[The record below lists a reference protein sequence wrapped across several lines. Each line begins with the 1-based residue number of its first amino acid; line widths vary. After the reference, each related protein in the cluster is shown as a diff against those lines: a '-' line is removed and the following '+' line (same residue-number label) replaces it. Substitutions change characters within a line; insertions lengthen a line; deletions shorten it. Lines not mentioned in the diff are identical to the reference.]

1 MKTFLI
7 TTACK
12 ALGAS
17 HLISTAIADASV
29 ELESNLAVKLGHDHD
44 VYMAERIA
52 MTDARLAKAQA
63 YIANLKSKSS
73 KPSAFDTAM
82 SNVSES
88 MNDLKGYS
96 KRMNTENFNL

>member
-17 HLISTAIADASV
+17 HLISTAIADASL

-44 VYMAERIA
+44 VYMSERIA
-52 MTDARLAKAQA
+52 ITDAKLAKASA
-63 YIANLKSKSS
+63 YIAKLRSKST
-73 KPSAFDTAM
+73 KPSASTT
-82 SNVSES
+82 V
-88 MNDLKGYS
+88 
-96 KRMNTENFNL
+96 

>member
-52 MTDARLAKAQA
+52 ITDARLDKAQA
-63 YIANLKSKSS
+63 YIAKLKSKSS
-73 KPSAFDTAM
+73 KPSASTT
-82 SNVSES
+82 V
-88 MNDLKGYS
+88 
-96 KRMNTENFNL
+96 TV